1 MESLTKGIG
10 NINDEYYFG
19 DNLSHE
25 KIFKVN
31 FFKKNIFLNFFFGH
45 ENKLRKKFLI
55 LTVFFIL
62 AREVCLCRLK

>member
-31 FFKKNIFLNFFFGH
+31 FFKKNIFLNFFF
-45 ENKLRKKFLI
+45 R
-55 LTVFFIL
+55 
-62 AREVCLCRLK
+62 A